1 MENSQ
6 LHKGDHSV
14 TCMPLK
20 LLRLKQVQAVTG
32 MCKSQ
37 IYQLQKQGEFPHSV
51 CLSGARTKH
60 GKRGGVGWLSHEV
73 QAYIESRVKASR
85 DNAGGAQ

>member
-1 MENSQ
+1 METVLRHTPPSTPAN
-6 LHKGDHSV
+6 H
-14 TCMPLK
+14 LK
-20 LLRLKQVQAVTG
+20 LLRLKQVQAATG

-37 IYQLQKQGEFPHSV
+37 IYQLQKQGKFPHSV

-60 GKRGGVGWLSHEV
+60 AKRSSVGWLEHEV

-85 DNAGGAQ
+85 GTAGGDQ